1 MPTLV
6 CGLWFVVCGSRLVVV
21 VFTLWCSLSRHNSS
35 HLPPP
40 NRVPLDLH
48 MLCAPTDVAPPDV
61 TVCEYQ
67 PEFVGPEGWRA
78 ETVRLIEKHFPEAD
92 DDLGAYRKP
101 PMFVGRCSRGG
112 KSRAL
117 AEVCAMFKQ
126 RHPDCAVILISLNDT
141 TTLQAWEHDDPVGA
155 ICRRIAFSAYKHRS
169 TTTFRTF
176 FEKYSVSEQL
186 ILKWLG
192 AAGCMVGIDELNNL
206 DAFQDSKG
214 RSPFQCSS
222 RRTFWRRPG
231 AIRSSHR
238 TWPRLEG
245 S

>member
-1 MPTLV
+1 M
-6 CGLWFVVCGSRLVVV
+6 
-21 VFTLWCSLSRHNSS
+21 
-35 HLPPP
+35 
-40 NRVPLDLH
+40 PLDLH

-61 TVCEYQ
+61 SVRADQ
-67 PEFVGPEGWRA
+67 PPFVGPEGWRA
-78 ETVRLIEKHFPEAD
+78 ETVRLIEEHFPEAD

-206 DAFQDSKG
+206 DAFQDSTGSSSVSVFIKENFLATAG
-214 RSPFQCSS
+214 RYTVFSSHVAPTGRQLTAYMESS
-222 RRTFWRRPG
+222 RNSKRDVIVRELPTV
-231 AIRSSHR
+231 
-238 TWPRLEG
+238 PR
-245 S
+245 